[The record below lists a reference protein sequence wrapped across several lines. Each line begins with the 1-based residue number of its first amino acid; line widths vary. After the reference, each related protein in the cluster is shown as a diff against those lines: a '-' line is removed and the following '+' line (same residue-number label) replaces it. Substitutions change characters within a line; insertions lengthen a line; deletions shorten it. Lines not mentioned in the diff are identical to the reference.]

1 MTTTYKVTGTRPFD
15 GHAPG
20 ETFNDDIDTARERRA
35 VARGAIRVVKRDS
48 DNAKTEERDD
58 A

>member
-1 MTTTYKVTGTRPFD
+1 MTTYKVTGSLSYL

-20 ETFNDDIDTARERRA
+20 ETFEAELEERAERRA
-35 VARGAIRVVKRDS
+35 VDRGAIRVVKRDG
-48 DNAKTEERDD
+48 DKAKTEEKSD